1 MTSKSRGAN
10 IMDDR
15 PDSSSASSDR
25 ETTAPVSFW
34 LKRAAQYSADL
45 YSDRRGKSGL
55 TQRQF
60 TVLEAVFHNEGQ
72 SQTALVK
79 ETGID
84 RSTLA
89 DLVNRLETH
98 GYLSRKRSDKD
109 ARVNFVSL
117 TEAGRD
123 MLLNAQPQVSKVDQ
137 ALVEAL
143 PERNRKAFIASL
155 QLLSEK
161 LDEAE

>member
-1 MTSKSRGAN
+1 
-10 IMDDR
+10 MDDR
-15 PDSSSASSDR
+15 PDSSSVSNSS
-25 ETTAPVSFW
+25 ENIAPVSFW

-72 SQTALVK
+72 SQTTLVK

-117 TEAGRD
+117 TETGRD
-123 MLLNAQPQVSKVDQ
+123 MLISAQPQVSLVDQ
-137 ALVEAL
+137 ALIETL
-143 PERNRKAFIASL
+143 PERNRKVFVASL
-155 QLLSEK
+155 QILSEK

>member
-1 MTSKSRGAN
+1 
-10 IMDDR
+10 MDDR
-15 PDSSSASSDR
+15 PDRNKVPDDN
-25 ETTAPVSFW
+25 ENTAPVSFW

-45 YSDRRGKSGL
+45 YSERRGKSGL
-55 TQRQF
+55 TQRQY
-60 TVLEAVFHNEGQ
+60 TALEAVLQHEGE
-72 SQTALVK
+72 SQTTLVR

-109 ARVNFVSL
+109 ARVNFVFL

-123 MLLNAQPQVSKVDQ
+123 MLMNAQPQVSLVDQ
-137 ALVEAL
+137 AIIDSL
-143 PERNRKAFIASL
+143 PERNRKIFVASL
-155 QLLSEK
+155 QMLSEK
-161 LDEAE
+161 LDETE

>member
-1 MTSKSRGAN
+1 
-10 IMDDR
+10 MDDR
-15 PDSSSASSDR
+15 PDSSTVSSDS
-25 ETTAPVSFW
+25 ENAAPVSFW

-72 SQTALVK
+72 SQTTLVR

-123 MLLNAQPQVSKVDQ
+123 MLLNAQPQVSLVDQ

-143 PERNRKAFIASL
+143 PERNRKAFVASL
-155 QLLSEK
+155 QVLSEK

>member
-1 MTSKSRGAN
+1 
-10 IMDDR
+10 MDDR
-15 PDSSSASSDR
+15 PDSSSVSNTN
-25 ETTAPVSFW
+25 ENIAPVSFW

-72 SQTALVK
+72 SQTTLVK

-123 MLLNAQPQVSKVDQ
+123 MLLNAQPQVSLVDQ

-143 PERNRKAFIASL
+143 PERNRKAFVASL

>member
-1 MTSKSRGAN
+1 
-10 IMDDR
+10 MDDC
-15 PDSSSASSDR
+15 PDSSSVSNAN
-25 ETTAPVSFW
+25 ENIAPVSFW

-72 SQTALVK
+72 SQTTLVK

-123 MLLNAQPQVSKVDQ
+123 MLLNAQPQVSLVDQ

-155 QLLSEK
+155 QVLSEK

>member
-1 MTSKSRGAN
+1 
-10 IMDDR
+10 MDDR
-15 PDSSSASSDR
+15 PDRSNVPEDK
-25 ETTAPVSFW
+25 ENTAPVSFW

-45 YSDRRGKSGL
+45 YSERRGKSGL

-60 TVLEAVFHNEGQ
+60 TVLEAVLHHEGG
-72 SQTALVK
+72 SQTTLVR

-109 ARVNFVSL
+109 ARVNFVFL
-117 TEAGRD
+117 TDAGRE
-123 MLLNAQPQVSKVDQ
+123 MLLNAQPQVSFVDQ
-137 ALVEAL
+137 ALLESL
-143 PERNRKAFIASL
+143 PERNRKAFVASL

-161 LDEAE
+161 LDEEAE

>member
-1 MTSKSRGAN
+1 MVV
-10 IMDDR
+10 R
-15 PDSSSASSDR
+15 PDSSNVSSDR
-25 ETTAPVSFW
+25 ENTAPVSFW

-72 SQTALVK
+72 SQTTLVK

-123 MLLNAQPQVSKVDQ
+123 VLLNAQPQVSLVDQ

-143 PERNRKAFIASL
+143 PERNRKAFVASL
-155 QLLSEK
+155 QVLSEK